1 MENPKASGR
10 ITKWITEIRP
20 LGVTIEPRTSIKGQI
35 LVNFIAE
42 FTPGL
47 PLQNNSFKGWI
58 LNVNEAS
65 NSKGADVEVVLT
77 TPTDPSSSA
86 PTLWD
91 FSNQQGTV

>member
-1 MENPKASGR
+1 MENLKASDR
-10 ITKWITEIRP
+10 IAKWITEIRP

-58 LNVNEAS
+58 LNVNGA